1 MWSPIVACAC
11 RATHDRSSQRVDV
24 MYLQLDEEQTLI
36 RQSAR
41 EFLAQ
46 AFPSERARAAR
57 LDPRGID
64 DALWRQMA
72 DLGWMGL
79 VVPERYGG
87 AGASFLDLAVLLE
100 EIGYACLT
108 GPFFSTAVTGALS
121 LLYAADEP
129 QRQLLLPLLA
139 RGGLKLALA
148 LDTQRAGFDPSTVS
162 VLAKDSAGAQ
172 RLYGAALFVADAA
185 AADIL
190 LCPAIREVDGALT
203 LYRVAPG
210 ASGVTLSAMPTIGG
224 AHHYAVELT
233 NVEATAADTLGQ
245 STETAGGLQR
255 AISEAAVAKCA
266 EMVGGAQRVLDTAVA
281 YAREREQF
289 GRPIGS
295 FQAIQHHCVNMLM
308 DLECARW
315 ISYKAAA
322 AIDRGALEPSLV
334 AKAKVCCN
342 EAYRRI
348 VRLGHQVMG
357 GIGYCEEHEMPLYF
371 RHVRMAETAFGDVDD
386 HLEVLAAQLLDGKSP
401 AITEHAVKGAAS

>member
-1 MWSPIVACAC
+1 
-11 RATHDRSSQRVDV
+11 

-36 RQSAR
+36 RHSAR

-46 AFPSERARAAR
+46 SFPPERAREAR
-57 LDPRGID
+57 LDPHGVD

-79 VVPERYGG
+79 LVPERYGG

-100 EIGYACLT
+100 ETGYACLT
-108 GPFFSTAVTGALS
+108 GPFFSTAVTGVLS
-121 LLYAADEP
+121 ILYAADEP

-139 RGGLKLALA
+139 RGKLKLALA
-148 LDTQRAGFDPSTVS
+148 YDTQRAGFDPSAITVHVKTGS
-162 VLAKDSAGAQ
+162 GVP
-172 RLYGAALFVADAA
+172 RLHGTALLVADAA

-190 LCPAIREVDGALT
+190 ICPAIHDMDNT
-203 LYRVAPG
+203 LGIYRVTPTAPG
-210 ASGVTLSAMPTIGG
+210 VALSAMPTIGG
-224 AHHYAVELT
+224 AQHFAVELV
-233 NVEATAADTLGQ
+233 NVEVAATDTLGQ
-245 STETAGGLQR
+245 SAAAASGLQR
-255 AISEAAVAKCA
+255 ALSEATVAKCA

-322 AIDRGALEPSLV
+322 AIDRGTLDPSLT

-371 RHVRMAETAFGDVDD
+371 RHARMAETAFGDVDD
-386 HLEVLAAQLLDGKSP
+386 HLEVLATHLLDGKSP
-401 AITEHAVKGAAS
+401 ATTEQPMDSAAS

>member
-1 MWSPIVACAC
+1 
-11 RATHDRSSQRVDV
+11 

-46 AFPSERARAAR
+46 SFPSERAREAR
-57 LDPRGID
+57 FDPCGID
-64 DALWRQMA
+64 DILWRQMA

-79 VVPERYGG
+79 LVPERYGG

-100 EIGYACLT
+100 ETGYACLT
-108 GPFFSTAVTGALS
+108 GPFFSTAVTGALC

-148 LDTQRAGFDPSTVS
+148 LDTQRAGFDVS
-162 VLAKDSAGAQ
+162 AISVRTKTDAGIQ
-172 RLYGAALFVADAA
+172 RLHGRALFVADAA

-190 LCPAIREVDGALT
+190 ICPAIHDTDGALA
-203 LYRVAPG
+203 LYRVVPD
-210 ASGVTLSAMPTIGG
+210 ASGVTLLAMPTIGG
-224 AHHYAVELT
+224 AQHYAVELA
-233 NVEATAADTLGQ
+233 NVEVAGTDTLGQ
-245 STETAGGLQR
+245 SAAAASGLQR
-255 AISEAAVAKCA
+255 ALSEATVAKCA

-322 AIDRGALEPSLV
+322 AIDRGALDPSLT

-371 RHVRMAETAFGDVDD
+371 RHARMAETAFGDVDD
-386 HLEVLAAQLLDGKSP
+386 HLEMLARQLLDGKSP
-401 AITEHAVKGAAS
+401 ANPEQTMGSAAS